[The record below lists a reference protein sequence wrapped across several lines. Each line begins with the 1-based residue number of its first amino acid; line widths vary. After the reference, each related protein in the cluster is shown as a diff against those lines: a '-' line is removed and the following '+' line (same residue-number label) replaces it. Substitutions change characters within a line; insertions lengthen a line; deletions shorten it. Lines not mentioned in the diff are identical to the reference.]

1 MRPPIYTIFAHQQP
15 ALDFM
20 AQFARLSG
28 QFIRYDILRM
38 QQCANLQE
46 KDRNLYSVIFLRK
59 LCPVLSHVEP
69 AEAEENGVSAMGTGR
84 TQEALIMLDH
94 LDAECEG
101 TISRL
106 LALIDTAAQ
115 TLAEYPR
122 CLHSLNSICQ
132 FLVLLVQ
139 AERDGFW
146 NSKPGPSPD
155 RVHETCD
162 RISKAFCDLVENRIG
177 LVNKDYLSG
186 ALEGLQVL
194 QRTCMQGKHSQA
206 VKLSE
211 DYQLLHPEFPPEL
224 ICDILSMQW
233 TLKVENKLIRDGHM
247 HVRVAA
253 TERMACQLV
262 ATWQQFSNQPN
273 HPYLLRTAE
282 FLVELGLVDYLL
294 GPSCHPEIVIH
305 SSNIVGFL
313 VVTKTY
319 TEEHINQLWQGI
331 TASQD
336 TRVCQ
341 AVAQLIQP
349 IIRLF
354 DYDGLLQLCD
364 RFQTLPIEAFTS
376 TSRMLWLGMMDNVM
390 SKCQQERRSPTYEPY
405 ACCLRLLRDSSTTD
419 QGLRFENPAL
429 QKLVREK
436 FQEFTSMGL
445 EISCRERIYDAC
457 FEDLSAK
464 STTTLGS
471 LWALCITIGAG
482 RRADEL
488 RVLCDERNL
497 TAIAIAELE
506 HSASVAKEHAF
517 PILSGEVHVPRQR
530 LIHDLIVNQAL
541 DFGTDI
547 GRRLWD
553 VLVGSK
559 SSCGIDRDAG
569 WEILITITR
578 RVSTENEFVQLCS
591 SHYLPTLSSEFWS
604 AGAYEF
610 VRLMS
615 IALISKVKDFA
626 LEEKM
631 TVETSCIEQL
641 WRLVMQVEDKAIME
655 RAVITLASEV
665 YTHQKI
671 LATYS
676 LERVYQVQSSL
687 VDRCFRQLQK
697 AACNLAAHSPNDQD
711 GEDKSMPH
719 VASDLVS
726 ESRSMF
732 VRSLRVL
739 RCFLEAQQLRSPIAT
754 PISSLSL
761 KTPKA
766 PPTPPQVE
774 GEPTQLKY
782 QSFDGEQQ
790 TAIKSLTIGRQNTAR
805 CLLNSISQE
814 TGFEHYRVY
823 YRGGPFVP
831 TEEQLCQSLFEL
843 NLDQGLILIKR
854 EEGNPSGSL
863 KAKVMAH
870 FDEMW
875 KYLVID
881 HVIASEVSFYLSG
894 GAIPQ
899 INNTADL
906 RLHDLPASSRRH
918 SQLRLQGCN
927 VLH

>member
-1 MRPPIYTIFAHQQP
+1 M
-15 ALDFM
+15 
-20 AQFARLSG
+20 
-28 QFIRYDILRM
+28 
-38 QQCANLQE
+38 
-46 KDRNLYSVIFLRK
+46 
-59 LCPVLSHVEP
+59 
-69 AEAEENGVSAMGTGR
+69 
-84 TQEALIMLDH
+84 
-94 LDAECEG
+94 
-101 TISRL
+101 
-106 LALIDTAAQ
+106 
-115 TLAEYPR
+115 
-122 CLHSLNSICQ
+122 
-132 FLVLLVQ
+132 
-139 AERDGFW
+139 
-146 NSKPGPSPD
+146 
-155 RVHETCD
+155 
-162 RISKAFCDLVENRIG
+162 
-177 LVNKDYLSG
+177 
-186 ALEGLQVL
+186 
-194 QRTCMQGKHSQA
+194 
-206 VKLSE
+206 
-211 DYQLLHPEFPPEL
+211 
-224 ICDILSMQW
+224 
-233 TLKVENKLIRDGHM
+233 
-247 HVRVAA
+247 
-253 TERMACQLV
+253 
-262 ATWQQFSNQPN
+262 
-273 HPYLLRTAE
+273 
-282 FLVELGLVDYLL
+282 
-294 GPSCHPEIVIH
+294 
-305 SSNIVGFL
+305 
-313 VVTKTY
+313 
-319 TEEHINQLWQGI
+319 
-331 TASQD
+331 
-336 TRVCQ
+336 
-341 AVAQLIQP
+341 
-349 IIRLF
+349 
-354 DYDGLLQLCD
+354 
-364 RFQTLPIEAFTS
+364 
-376 TSRMLWLGMMDNVM
+376 
-390 SKCQQERRSPTYEPY
+390 
-405 ACCLRLLRDSSTTD
+405 
-419 QGLRFENPAL
+419 
-429 QKLVREK
+429 
-436 FQEFTSMGL
+436 
-445 EISCRERIYDAC
+445 
-457 FEDLSAK
+457 
-464 STTTLGS
+464 
-471 LWALCITIGAG
+471 
-482 RRADEL
+482 
-488 RVLCDERNL
+488 LCDERNL

-626 LEEKM
+626 LEEKT

-641 WRLVMQVEDKAIME
+641 WRLIMQVEDKAIME

-676 LERVYQVQSSL
+676 LERIYQVQSSL